1 MQIVDIILNLGLFTG
16 GLALLVRGSDYL
28 IQYAT
33 DIAKRFDVSD
43 LLIGLTIVAI
53 GTSLPEVLAA
63 VAALLFGRA
72 NLAFSNIIGSS
83 LTNLTLIVGISA
95 IVAPLATNHIIL
107 DRDTKIMI
115 LTFIIVVI
123 MLLNPLAFGY
133 ISIIESMILILL
145 MIAYLSFLYWG
156 RDECDT
162 CYQFHI
168 FVDFFVRMRFLTTI
182 QGKAEPPPTSRRAQ
196 KTESVAA
203 DEEAEEETRS
213 LLMLKKELA
222 IIAVSLVAVGIG
234 AQWVVTG
241 AEYISL
247 TFGIGESIIGFTIIS
262 LGTSLPEL
270 SVSINSARHG
280 FGRLLIG
287 NVVGS
292 NIINIAMG
300 LGFAYIFTTAPVQ
313 ILSSMLQLSLLLLIS
328 IIFYYFIRK
337 DWRVTRTEG
346 VFLIVL
352 YLVVQAILIGAV
364 QSSFF

>member
-1 MQIVDIILNLGLFTG
+1 MQILDILLNLGLFTG

-33 DIAKRFDVSD
+33 DIARKFNVSD
-43 LLIGLTIVAI
+43 LLIGLTIVAV
-53 GTSLPEVLAA
+53 GTSLPEILAA
-63 VAALLFGRA
+63 ITALVFGRA
-72 NLAFSNIIGSS
+72 DLAFSNVIGSS
-83 LTNLTLIVGISA
+83 LTNLTLIVGVSA
-95 IVAPLATNHIIL
+95 IAAPLATNHIIL

-115 LTFIIVVI
+115 LTFIILTL
-123 MLLNPLAFGY
+123 MLLNPMAFGF
-133 ISIIESMILILL
+133 ISIFESLILLLL

-168 FVDFFVRMRFLTTI
+168 FVDFFVRMRFLTAI
-182 QGKAEPPPTSRRAQ
+182 RGKAEPPPTSRQAQ
-196 KTESVAA
+196 KAELSDG
-203 DEEAEEETRS
+203 DEELEESAPNILT
-213 LLMLKKELA
+213 LKKELA
-222 IIAVSLVAVGIG
+222 IIALSLVAVGIG

-270 SVSINSARHG
+270 SVSLNSARHG

-300 LGFAYIFTTAPVQ
+300 LGFAYIFSTAPVK

-328 IIFYYFIRK
+328 VVFYYFIRK
-337 DWRVTRTEG
+337 DWRVTRGEG
-346 VFLIVL
+346 VVLIML
-352 YLVVQAILIGAV
+352 YLLVQGILIGVV
-364 QSSFF
+364 QTSIL